1 MRTPMK
7 TAGFALICAGLLP
20 LCAQAQSAQTIYKHV
35 DEGGRVTYSNS
46 PIKGAERVS
55 LQPITVLP
63 SSPTPNVAVARV
75 TAAPRVA
82 RSVATSTMNVSAPA
96 KAEDSTATVKE
107 APFEAAAVVT
117 AALSLPATPTGVPAA
132 SNAVNGTVN
141 RIRPDDSQ
149 RRNLLASLLG
159 EQESLANAK
168 AKLAE
173 ESKNTESIRALRASF
188 TAAPDKSGVR
198 KVITPEMRAQ
208 VEQHFE
214 RVRDLQDEIS
224 MHEQNVASLRSQ
236 LRAEPPAGVMA
247 AQ

>member
-1 MRTPMK
+1 MRLSMK
-7 TAGFALICAGLLP
+7 TASFALLCAGLLP
-20 LCAQAQSAQTIYKHV
+20 LLASAQNGPTIYKHI

-63 SSPTPNVAVARV
+63 SAPTPNIAVARV
-75 TAAPRVA
+75 APAPRAAKAVTVSA
-82 RSVATSTMNVSAPA
+82 MNLPAPMKNDEPVATLKEPAEPAAIVIPAPIVSN
-96 KAEDSTATVKE
+96 T
-107 APFEAAAVVT
+107 
-117 AALSLPATPTGVPAA
+117 PAA
-132 SNAVNGTVN
+132 SNEVSGTVN
-141 RIRPDDSQ
+141 RIRPDDSL
-149 RRNLLASLLG
+149 RRNLMASLLG

-173 ESKNTESIRALRASF
+173 ESRNTEAIRALRASF

-214 RVRDLQDEIS
+214 RVRDLQDEIA

-236 LRAEPPAGVMA
+236 LRTEPPAGQVA